1 MRLLLV
7 EDTKQLAL
15 SLAKGLREEGIDVRT
30 AATGTAALR
39 VLAAD
44 PPELVIL
51 DLGLPD
57 LDGMDVLTRVR
68 ASGFRA
74 PILVLTARDAVE
86 SRVAALDC
94 GADDYVIKPF
104 AFDELC
110 ARIRALVRRSADR
123 ADGRSLSCGDLTLE
137 AGASEALLGTRRVRL
152 SPTERALL
160 ECLLRKKE
168 RDLNRR
174 DILLEVFGYD
184 FDPGTNA
191 IDVHVSH
198 LRRKLASST
207 ATIVTVRGVGYRLTA
222 GGAG

>member
-7 EDTKQLAL
+7 EDTERLAQ
-15 SLAKGLREEGIDVRT
+15 SLAQGLREEGIDVRP
-30 AATGTAALR
+30 AATGAAALSA
-39 VLAAD
+39 LAAD
-44 PPELVIL
+44 PPDIAIL

-57 LDGMDVLTRVR
+57 LDGMEVLIR
-68 ASGFRA
+68 AREAGFRQ

-86 SRVAALDC
+86 SRVEALDR
-94 GADDYVIKPF
+94 GADDYVIKPV
-104 AFDELC
+104 AFEELY
-110 ARIRALVRRSADR
+110 ARIRALVRRANALPSPR
-123 ADGRSLSCGDLTLE
+123 LVCGDLSLE
-137 AGASEALLGTRRVRL
+137 PGDSEVSIAGRRARL

-160 ECLLRKKE
+160 ECLLRRSE
-168 RDLNRR
+168 RVVKRR

-198 LRRKLASST
+198 LRRKLAGASAS
-207 ATIVTVRGVGYRLTA
+207 IVTVRGVGYRLTA

>member
-7 EDTKQLAL
+7 EDTRQLAL

-39 VLAAD
+39 EIATH

-68 ASGFRA
+68 ADGFRA
-74 PILVLTARDAVE
+74 PILVLTARDAVD
-86 SRVAALDC
+86 SRVAALDL

-110 ARIRALVRRSADR
+110 ARIRALVRRASAPPPPR
-123 ADGRSLSCGDLTLE
+123 LTCGDLTLE
-137 AGASEALLGTRRVRL
+137 AGASEALLGTQRVHL

-160 ECLLRKKE
+160 ECLLRRKE
-168 RDLNRR
+168 RDVNRR
-174 DILLEVFGYD
+174 DILLEVFGYE

-207 ATIVTVRGVGYRLTA
+207 ATIVTVRGVGYRVTA
-222 GGAG
+222 GGSG